1 MKSTANRGLA
11 VMAVVIFAAG
21 VTVAANFV
29 LHWTGHA
36 VNFRVPEPAGLAL
49 AGLGLIGLSQT
60 LVRRFGKV

>member
-1 MKSTANRGLA
+1 MKTTTNRGLA
-11 VMAVVIFAAG
+11 IMAVALFAAG

-29 LHWTGHA
+29 LNWTGHT